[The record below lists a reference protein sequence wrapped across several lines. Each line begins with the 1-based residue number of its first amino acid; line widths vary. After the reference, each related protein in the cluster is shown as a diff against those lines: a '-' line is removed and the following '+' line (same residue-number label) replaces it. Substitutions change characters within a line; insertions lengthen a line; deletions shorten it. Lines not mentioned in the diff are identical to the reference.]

1 MFGYLLQEVE
11 KEEKNL
17 GFSRNSEGATPFLMA
32 AKKGHFQ
39 ICKLITE
46 EVKAIK
52 KVKDLNIDLGK
63 KCKYNKIDHCSGQFC
78 SNETMEIFKTDFFE
92 NSFNKDKSVGL

>member
-1 MFGYLLQEVE
+1 MYLAANCGQTEMFGYLLQEVE

-63 KCKYNKIDHCSGQFC
+63 KCKC
-78 SNETMEIFKTDFFE
+78 
-92 NSFNKDKSVGL
+92 

>member
-1 MFGYLLQEVE
+1 MFGYLFQEVE

-17 GFSRNSEGATPFLMA
+17 GFSRNSEGMTPFLMA

-63 KCKYNKIDHCSGQFC
+63 KCKYYISYNKIDLRMCGR
-78 SNETMEIFKTDFFE
+78 
-92 NSFNKDKSVGL
+92 NSQVALLGL